1 MFYQGLDKCFSEMSP
16 TGEVLY
22 TATISASLSDGL
34 FYPQVRYGF
43 IARIRCDGQQPL
55 DSRMKPTVWLE
66 DLSLTASS
74 SQTSAYNHYI
84 EGCCGK
90 S

>member
-1 MFYQGLDKCFSEMSP
+1 M
-16 TGEVLY
+16 
-22 TATISASLSDGL
+22 
-34 FYPQVRYGF
+34 YPQVRYGF
-43 IARIRCDGQQPL
+43 LERIRWDGQQPL